1 MAHSD
6 ARSSS
11 RIPIL
16 RSSLPRAFSLSS
28 GRQGNHQLMAHSL
41 NTPLGPLS
49 GFGIGRVQ
57 LERHTAEGQRIL
69 QDNLHTVI
77 EELRPLMEHARTAES
92 HGLSLSWL
100 RTPQQQMQ
108 SQQQPPPLPPRTQQP
123 PPLPPRSHQ
132 QLQNVPIT
140 QSSSGDSFVITV
152 DTEQAS
158 NSHHHHHHHQQQQN
172 TNMAGTSNTT
182 TAENF
187 LNNIREAAA
196 AHHTDQHQPN
206 NNNNNNNVEEGAAE
220 LLRQSPETRQF
231 LSLLQKYVSF
241 LGILLTKAT
250 YDHRSGILI
259 FIGLFIIFSHANAV
273 VKREIAKQSRRR
285 LSSLLLIVCNLLGCI
300 LFIYY
305 MFQDQKL
312 YLSLVFI
319 PPYTQPLSVWDLLW
333 IVGVT
338 DFVLKL
344 VTIILKVSIAALP
357 VFLLPYQKRG
367 KCYLFLETTSQL
379 YRSLAPIQPWLY
391 YLLESYQGTDKVVGV
406 FLSAAYM
413 VSKGTD
419 LVNRAKLWRG
429 AFWKLLQN
437 VNLGVS
443 PNKDQLQTA
452 GSQCPICH
460 DEYET
465 PVLLHCRH
473 IFCEACVATWF
484 DREQTCPLCRA
495 KVVDD
500 PSWRDGATTYFIQLY

>member
-1 MAHSD
+1 MANSVN
-6 ARSSS
+6 
-11 RIPIL
+11 
-16 RSSLPRAFSLSS
+16 SSL
-28 GRQGNHQLMAHSL
+28 GR
-41 NTPLGPLS
+41 LS
-49 GFGIGRVQ
+49 GLGIGRVQ
-57 LERHTAEGQRIL
+57 LERRTAEGQRIL
-69 QDNLHTVI
+69 RDNLHTVF
-77 EELRPLMEHARTAES
+77 EELRPLMEHARSAES

-100 RTPQQQMQ
+100 RTARQQTP
-108 SQQQPPPLPPRTQQP
+108 SQQQPSLSHPLSSQQ
-123 PPLPPRSHQ
+123 Q
-132 QLQNVPIT
+132 QQQQSIPVTL
-140 QSSSGDSFVITV
+140 SSSDDSFVITV
-152 DTEQAS
+152 DTEQDLNAHPY
-158 NSHHHHHHHQQQQN
+158 HHHHHHHHPHPQPHG
-172 TNMAGTSNTT
+172 TNMASTPSTT

-196 AHHTDQHQPN
+196 AHQAEHQP
-206 NNNNNNNVEEGAAE
+206 NNNNNNVEEGAAD
-220 LLRQSPETRQF
+220 LLRHSPETRQF
-231 LSLLQKYVSF
+231 LALLQKYVPF
-241 LGILLTKAT
+241 LVILLAKGL
-250 YDHRSGILI
+250 YDHRLGILI
-259 FIGLFIIFSHANAV
+259 FIGLFITFSHANAV
-273 VKREIAKQSRRR
+273 VKREIAKQSRRS
-285 LSSLLLIVCNLLGCI
+285 LTSLLLIVCNLLACI

-305 MFQDQKL
+305 LFQNEKL

-319 PPYTQPLSVWDLLW
+319 PPYSQPLSVWDLLW

-344 VTIILKVSIAALP
+344 VTIILKVSVAALP
-357 VFLLPYQKRG
+357 VVLLPYQRRG
-367 KCYLFLETTSQL
+367 KCYLFLEATSQL

-391 YLLESYQGTDKVVGV
+391 YLLESYQGPEKVVGV

-419 LVNRAKLWRG
+419 LMNRAKLWRG

-500 PSWRDGATTYFIQLY
+500 PSWRDGATTYFTQLY

>member
-6 ARSSS
+6 PNGSSLAQN
-11 RIPIL
+11 L
-16 RSSLPRAFSLSS
+16 RSNLPGAFSVFS
-28 GRQGNHQLMAHSL
+28 GHHSNQLLMTHSVT
-41 NTPLGPLS
+41 TPLGPLS
-49 GFGIGRVQ
+49 GLGIGRVQ
-57 LERHTAEGQRIL
+57 LERRTAEGQRIL
-69 QDNLHTVI
+69 RDNLHTVI
-77 EELRPLMEHARTAES
+77 QELRPLMEHARTAES

-100 RTPQQQMQ
+100 RTPQQQTQ
-108 SQQQPPPLPPRTQQP
+108 NQQHPSSPPSSQQQNIPVTQP
-123 PPLPPRSHQ
+123 
-132 QLQNVPIT
+132 
-140 QSSSGDSFVITV
+140 GDSFVITL
-152 DTEQAS
+152 DTDQAS
-158 NSHHHHHHHQQQQN
+158 GSHLHHHHHHQHN
-172 TNMAGTSNTT
+172 VNMANTPNTT
-182 TAENF
+182 TAENL

-196 AHHTDQHQPN
+196 AQHTDQHHP
-206 NNNNNNNVEEGAAE
+206 NNNNNNVEEGAAE
-220 LLRQSPETRQF
+220 MLRQSPETRQF
-231 LSLLQKYVSF
+231 LALLQKYVPF
-241 LGILLTKAT
+241 LLILLAKGI
-250 YDHRSGILI
+250 YDHRLGILI
-259 FIGLFIIFSHANAV
+259 FIGLFITFSHANAV
-273 VKREIAKQSRRR
+273 VKREIAKQSRRS
-285 LSSLLLIVCNLLGCI
+285 LTSLLLIVCNLLGCI

-305 MFQDQKL
+305 LFQDQKL

-319 PPYTQPLSVWDLLW
+319 PPYSQPLSVWDLLW

-344 VTIILKVSIAALP
+344 VTIILKVSITALP
-357 VFLLPYQKRG
+357 AVVLPYQRRG
-367 KCYLFLETTSQL
+367 KSYLFLEATSQL

-391 YLLESYQGTDKVVGV
+391 YLLESYQGPEKVVGV

-419 LVNRAKLWRG
+419 LMNRAKLWRG
-429 AFWKLLQN
+429 ALWKLLQN

-452 GSQCPICH
+452 GTQCPICH

-500 PSWRDGATTYFIQLY
+500 PSWRDGATTYFTQLY

>member
-1 MAHSD
+1 MAHSNPSGTSLTPNPRNNLPG
-6 ARSSS
+6 AFSVFTGPHGNLLMANSVN
-11 RIPIL
+11 
-16 RSSLPRAFSLSS
+16 SSL
-28 GRQGNHQLMAHSL
+28 GR
-41 NTPLGPLS
+41 LS
-49 GFGIGRVQ
+49 GLGIGRVQ
-57 LERHTAEGQRIL
+57 LERRTAEGQRIL
-69 QDNLHTVI
+69 RDNLHTVF
-77 EELRPLMEHARTAES
+77 EELRPLMEQARSAES

-100 RTPQQQMQ
+100 RTPQQQTPN
-108 SQQQPPPLPPRTQQP
+108 QQQASPLPPPSSQQ
-123 PPLPPRSHQ
+123 R
-132 QLQNVPIT
+132 QNIPVTHP
-140 QSSSGDSFVITV
+140 SSGESFVITV
-152 DTEQAS
+152 DTEQES
-158 NSHHHHHHHQQQQN
+158 NSHHYHHPHHHNQHQHS
-172 TNMAGTSNTT
+172 TNMASTPNTT

-196 AHHTDQHQPN
+196 AHHAEHQPN
-206 NNNNNNNVEEGAAE
+206 NNNNNVQEGAAE

-231 LSLLQKYVSF
+231 LALLQKYIPFV
-241 LGILLTKAT
+241 LILLAKGI
-250 YDHRSGILI
+250 YDHRLGILI
-259 FIGLFIIFSHANAV
+259 FIGLFITFSHANAV
-273 VKREIAKQSRRR
+273 VKREIAKQSRRS
-285 LSSLLLIVCNLLGCI
+285 LPSLLLIVCNLLACI
-300 LFIYY
+300 MFIYY
-305 MFQDQKL
+305 LFQDQKL

-319 PPYTQPLSVWDLLW
+319 PPYSQPLSVWDLLW

-344 VTIILKVSIAALP
+344 VTIILKVSVAAFP
-357 VFLLPYQKRG
+357 VALLPYQRRG
-367 KCYLFLETTSQL
+367 KCYLFVEATSQL

-391 YLLESYQGTDKVVGV
+391 YLLESYQGPEKVVGV

-419 LVNRAKLWRG
+419 LMNRVKLWRG

-500 PSWRDGATTYFIQLY
+500 PSWRDGATTYFTQFY

>member
-6 ARSSS
+6 ASRSS

-16 RSSLPRAFSLSS
+16 RSRLPRASSLLS
-28 GRQGNHQLMAHSL
+28 GRQGNHLRMAHSL
-41 NTPLGPLS
+41 NTPPGPLS

-57 LERHTAEGQRIL
+57 LERYTAEGRRIL
-69 QDNLHTVI
+69 QDSLHTVI
-77 EELRPLMEHARTAES
+77 QELRPMMEDIRTAGNRV
-92 HGLSLSWL
+92 HSLVWL

-108 SQQQPPPLPPRTQQP
+108 RQQQPLPLPPRSQQPPPLPS
-123 PPLPPRSHQ
+123 RSHQ
-132 QLQNVPIT
+132 RLQNVPIT
-140 QSSSGDSFVITV
+140 QSSSGDSFVITAN
-152 DTEQAS
+152 TAQAS
-158 NSHHHHHHHQQQQN
+158 NSHHHHHHRQRQQN
-172 TNMAGTSNTT
+172 TNMAG
-182 TAENF
+182 
-187 LNNIREAAA
+187 
-196 AHHTDQHQPN
+196 
-206 NNNNNNNVEEGAAE
+206 GAAE
-220 LLRQSPETRQF
+220 MLRHSPGTKES
-231 LSLLQKYVSF
+231 LSLLQF
-241 LGILLTKAT
+241 LGILLTKGT
-250 YDHRSGILI
+250 YDHRSGILL
-259 FIGLFIIFSHANAV
+259 FIGLFITFAHTNAV

-319 PPYTQPLSVWDLLW
+319 PPYTQPLSVWDGKVLLW
-333 IVGVT
+333 IVSVT

-391 YLLESYQGTDKVVGV
+391 YLLGSYQGTAKVVGV

-419 LVNRAKLWRG
+419 LVNRVKLWRG

-473 IFCEACVATWF
+473 IFCEACIATWF

-500 PSWRDGATTYFIQLY
+500 PSWRDGATTYFNQLY

>member
-16 RSSLPRAFSLSS
+16 RSRLPRASSLLS
-28 GRQGNHQLMAHSL
+28 GRQGNHNLMAHSL
-41 NTPLGPLS
+41 NTPLGPTNV
-49 GFGIGRVQ
+49 FGIGRVQ
-57 LERHTAEGQRIL
+57 LERRIAEGRRIL

-77 EELRPLMEHARTAES
+77 QELRQLMEYARTAES
-92 HGLSLSWL
+92 HG
-100 RTPQQQMQ
+100 
-108 SQQQPPPLPPRTQQP
+108 
-123 PPLPPRSHQ
+123 
-132 QLQNVPIT
+132 N
-140 QSSSGDSFVITV
+140 
-152 DTEQAS
+152 TEQAS

-172 TNMAGTSNTT
+172 TNTAGTSNTT

-187 LNNIREAAA
+187 LNNIREVAA

-206 NNNNNNNVEEGAAE
+206 NNNNNNVEEGAAE
-220 LLRQSPETRQF
+220 MLRQSPQSRQF
-231 LSLLQKYVSF
+231 LSLLQKYVLF
-241 LGILLTKAT
+241 LGILAKVT
-250 YDHRSGILI
+250 YDHLSGILI
-259 FIGLFIIFSHANAV
+259 FIGLFITFSHANAV
-273 VKREIAKQSRRR
+273 VKREIAKESRRS
-285 LSSLLLIVCNLLGCI
+285 LPSLLLIVCNLLGCI

-305 MFQDQKL
+305 MLQEQKL

-319 PPYTQPLSVWDLLW
+319 PPYTQPLSVWDVLW

-379 YRSLAPIQPWLY
+379 YRSLAPIQPWVY

-419 LVNRAKLWRG
+419 LVDRTKLWRG

-452 GSQCPICH
+452 GSQCTICQ

-465 PVLLHCRH
+465 PVLLHCHH
-473 IFCEACVATWF
+473 IFCEACIATWF
-484 DREQTCPLCRA
+484 DRQKTCPLCRA
-495 KVVDD
+495 KFVDD
-500 PSWRDGATTYFIQLY
+500 PSWTDGATTYFNQLY